1 MWKRLGPVLMSVLVA
16 AHVAGAEPL
25 KVTTGSKTNWDSCLA
40 ALGVSQGFFKAE
52 GLDVE
57 VTFTDGGVATLQPA
71 VSGDVDIAFA
81 VGTLAVISAIAK
93 DAPIK
98 IISAEATGAHELFW
112 YVKAGSPIKSLAD
125 GAGKTI
131 AYSAPG
137 ATSHLLLLALI
148 NQANVALKP
157 VPTGPAPATMV
168 QVMSG
173 QIDIGHSLAP
183 FGLQEVE
190 DGKIT
195 IIARSGEVR
204 AMQNE
209 AIRVNVANAQALA
222 GKRDAIRRFMQAYV
236 KTVDWAYRDPRAVD
250 AFAEGWGT
258 ARDVTARALTQYYPK
273 AMLQVGDIKGLPQI
287 VDEAVKTNRIA
298 APLTPDQLA
307 RAIDIVYRPGEE

>member
-1 MWKRLGPVLMSVLVA
+1 MWKRLGPMLVGFLLA
-16 AHVAGAEPL
+16 AHVAGAESL

-40 ALGVSQGFFKAE
+40 ALGVSQGFFKSE

-57 VTFTDGGVATLQPA
+57 VTFTDGGAATLQPA

-81 VGTLAVISAIAK
+81 VGTLAVLSAIAK

-98 IISAEATGAHELFW
+98 IISSEATGAHERFW
-112 YVKAGSPIKSLAD
+112 YVKAGSPIKTLQD

-131 AYSAPG
+131 GYSAPG

-148 NQANVALKP
+148 NQEKVALMP

-183 FGLQEVE
+183 FGLQEAE
-190 DGKIT
+190 DGKIA

-209 AIRVNVANAQALA
+209 AVRVNVANANSLA
-222 GKRDAIRRFMQAYV
+222 AKRDAISRFMRAYV
-236 KTVDWAYRDPRAVD
+236 RTVDWAYRDPRAIE
-250 AFAEGWGT
+250 AFAAGWGT
-258 ARDVTARALTQYYPK
+258 ARDVTARALTEYYPK
-273 AMLQVGDIKGLPQI
+273 SMLQIGEIKGLPQI

-307 RAIDIVYRPGEE
+307 RAIDIVYQPGEK